1 MSTQTIHQ
9 LFSKTYIRSVL
20 FLAQLSLKRMYYG
33 SYLGVLWSIIQPA
46 IFITIMS
53 VVMGAIMKF
62 PMEDYALLLMAGLV
76 PWTLFTGSLTQAS
89 TSLIVNH
96 GVFKSTR
103 LPKTMFITADILLQ
117 VYVFL
122 ISFLVMYLVM
132 VLILT
137 EHRPTVLLL
146 PIAALPVIISS
157 FGLGMFF
164 AYVAPYIR
172 DIQHLL
178 GVLFQALFWLTPIVY
193 PIGMLPEKF
202 QQLQQYN
209 PFHILLR
216 PVQKITYYGEIPSV
230 LDMGTA
236 FGLAFATVCLSIYC
250 VKRLRRNVIYYL

>member
-1 MSTQTIHQ
+1 MNIQSIKSI
-9 LFSKTYIRSVL
+9 FSKTYIRSVM

-33 SYLGVLWSIIQPA
+33 SYLGILWSIIQPA
-46 IFITIMS
+46 IFIMIMS
-53 VVMGAIMKF
+53 LVMGAIMKF

-89 TSLIVNH
+89 TSLIINH

-117 VYVFL
+117 VYVFF
-122 ISFLVMYLVM
+122 ISFVVMYLVM
-132 VLILT
+132 IVILT
-137 EHRPTVLLL
+137 EHRPTVLFL
-146 PIAALPVIISS
+146 PIAVLPLIISS
-157 FGLGMFF
+157 FALGMFF

-193 PIGMLPEKF
+193 PVGMLPEKF

-209 PFHILLR
+209 PFHVLLR
-216 PVQKITYYGEIPSV
+216 PVQQITYYGELPSMIE
-230 LDMGTA
+230 MGTA
-236 FGLAFATVCLSIYC
+236 FGLAFAAVCLSIYF
-250 VKRLRRNVIYYL
+250 VKRLRKNVIYYL